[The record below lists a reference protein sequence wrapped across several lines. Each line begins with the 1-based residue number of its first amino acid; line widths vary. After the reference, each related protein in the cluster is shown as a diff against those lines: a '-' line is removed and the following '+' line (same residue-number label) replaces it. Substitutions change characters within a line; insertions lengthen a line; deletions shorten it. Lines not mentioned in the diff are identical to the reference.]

1 MTIVE
6 RKRTDRMSIAGALLS
21 LVVMVL
27 ILGILFRNA
36 FPTFSPSNFSVR
48 FIESSGDIGQGT
60 SSLLWGQRYLDLL
73 AEAFL
78 VLASAACCVAMLKP
92 IKDTEEKR

>member
-1 MTIVE
+1 ME
-6 RKRTDRMSIAGALLS
+6 SKRTDWISIAGTFLS
-21 LVVMVL
+21 IIMIVSLFAV
-27 ILGILFRNA
+27 IFRNA
-36 FPTFSPSNFSVR
+36 FPTFSPTKFLAR
-48 FIESSGDIGQGT
+48 FIESSGNVGQGT

-92 IKDTEEKR
+92 IKHTEEKE

>member
-1 MTIVE
+1 ME
-6 RKRTDRMSIAGALLS
+6 SKKTDWISIAGTFIS
-21 LVVMVL
+21 IIMIVS
-27 ILGILFRNA
+27 ILAIVFRNA
-36 FPTFSPSNFSVR
+36 FPTFSPTKFLAR
-48 FIESSGDIGQGT
+48 FIESSENVGQGT

-92 IKDTEEKR
+92 TKHTEEKE

>member
-1 MTIVE
+1 ME
-6 RKRTDRMSIAGALLS
+6 SKRTDWISVAGTFLSIVV
-21 LVVMVL
+21 LVS
-27 ILGILFRNA
+27 ILTILFRNA
-36 FPTFSPSNFSVR
+36 FPTFSPTNFLTR
-48 FIESSGDIGQGT
+48 FIESSGNIGQGT

-92 IKDTEEKR
+92 TEHKEEQE